1 MKIKIF
7 LRCIMDLPPKGYRRN
22 LVLIAYAVITVLGV
36 YIFIKFLLAPLLP
49 FIIAYTVALF
59 LRPTVDK
66 ICKRTRIPRKVAAF
80 GAVGFVFTVIFAVSW
95 VFFGRMASELTDM
108 TKGLTDG
115 GADFIENMIRSSD
128 GVMKKIPI
136 LSKIDNQ
143 KALEIVKQATANM
156 LESALSSFSAKIP
169 DAIMGFISSLPGILL
184 FLITLVVATFYL
196 AADIA
201 SLNRL
206 AVKFVPTEKRHRV
219 FKIKEKL
226 MKAIRKYVKAYAIIL
241 LITGVQLFIGFMI
254 LKIPYALTLSV
265 LIALIDI
272 LPVLGVG
279 TVLVP
284 WAIVL
289 YMMGNSYLATGLLII
304 FGIIWLVRQV
314 SEPKIVGESVGVSP
328 LITLL
333 SMYIGF
339 KLIGFSGLFVFP
351 IGAIIVKS
359 VIDAVRDKE

>member
-1 MKIKIF
+1 
-7 LRCIMDLPPKGYRRN
+7 MDLPPKGYKRN
-22 LVLIAYAVITVLGV
+22 LVLIAYAVIIILGV

-59 LRPTVDK
+59 LRPAIDK
-66 ICKRTRIPRKVAAF
+66 ICKRTRISRKVAAF
-80 GAVGFVFTVIFAVSW
+80 GAVGFVFTVIFALSW

-108 TKGLTDG
+108 AKGLTDG
-115 GADFIENMIRSSD
+115 GADFIEDMIRSSD
-128 GVMKKIPI
+128 GVIKKIPI
-136 LSKIDNQ
+136 LSKIESQ
-143 KALEIVKQATANM
+143 KALEIVRHATVNM
-156 LESALSSFSAKIP
+156 LEGALSSFSAKIP
-169 DAIMGFISSLPGILL
+169 DAVMGFVSSLPGILL

-196 AADIA
+196 GADIS
-201 SLNRL
+201 SLNCFI
-206 AVKFVPTEKRHRV
+206 VKFVPKEKRPRL

-226 MKAIRKYVKAYAIIL
+226 MNAARKYIKAYAVIL
-241 LITGVQLFIGFMI
+241 TITCVQLFIGFLI

-284 WAIVL
+284 WAVVL
-289 YMMGNSYLATGLLII
+289 YMMGDSYTATGLLII

-328 LITLL
+328 LITLAA
-333 SMYIGF
+333 MYIGF

-359 VIDAVRDKE
+359 VVDAVKDG